1 MPATSP
7 GRSVAARMSGRSI
20 DWPPTTRRAAS
31 GPESELNVLRK
42 APTPR
47 QVLAPIALLLMGC
60 SLAFGAGPA
69 SASHVSCGD
78 TITADTRLDGDLVD
92 CPSNGI
98 VIGANNVTLDLNDHT
113 VTGNGKRVK
122 RCGRRE
128 FCDVGLLNDGHD
140 GVTVRHGSV
149 RDFGVGVFVGR
160 ARHNRVLRVSSSRN
174 FFFGFVIAE
183 SARSVVRD
191 SSGSGNPAP
200 EGDGIGLFGSRHI
213 RVLDSSFRRN
223 GLGMHVADSTNNVIK
238 RNRFSRNGPSRN
250 GPGIIIEADHNQVR
264 RNRCARNGVCVLVAP
279 GSRNVIAWNHSFRD
293 KNGFALEKGRGNVL
307 ARNVVIRARGDGIY
321 LGLLEPPIG
330 GVNNVVRRNLVRGSG
345 DAAFQVNPKDR
356 HALLQGNIASG
367 AADDGFNVKGRSATL
382 VNNRAVRNT
391 DLGIQAAFGVIDG
404 GGNKAHG
411 NGNPLQCT
419 NIFCK

>member
-1 MPATSP
+1 MEVAPMQHAEHLP
-7 GRSVAARMSGRSI
+7 G
-20 DWPPTTRRAAS
+20 
-31 GPESELNVLRK
+31 
-42 APTPR
+42 PR
-47 QVLAPIALLLMGC
+47 QLLVPLVVVIAGC
-60 SLAFGAGPA
+60 CLSLGAGPA

-78 TITADTRLDGDLVD
+78 TIRADTTLDADLVD
-92 CPSNGI
+92 CPNNGI
-98 VIGANNVTLDLNDHT
+98 VIGADGITLDM
-113 VTGNGKRVK
+113 NGQLVDGDGTPFAGCRP
-122 RCGRRE
+122 RRE
-128 FCDVGLLNDGHD
+128 ICDVGVLNDGRD
-140 GVTVRHGSV
+140 GVTVRDGSV
-149 RDFGVGVFVGR
+149 GEFGAGVLVGQ
-160 ARHNRVLRVSSSRN
+160 ARENRVVRVSSSRN
-174 FFFGFVIAE
+174 EFFGFVIAE

-223 GLGMHVADSTNNVIK
+223 ALGMHVEDSTHNVIK
-238 RNRFSRNGPSRN
+238 RNQFSRNGPSRN
-250 GPGIIIEADHNQVR
+250 GPGILMEADHNQVR
-264 RNRCARNGVCVLVAP
+264 RNRCARNGVCVVVAP
-279 GSRNVIAWNHSFRD
+279 GGRNVIAWNRSFRD

-307 ARNVVIRARGDGIY
+307 ARNVVVRARGDGIY
-321 LGLLEPPIG
+321 LGLLEPAIG

-382 VNNRAVRNT
+382 ANNRAVRNT

-411 NGNPLQCT
+411 NGNPAQCT
-419 NIFCK
+419 NIFCS

>member
-1 MPATSP
+1 MKKLSFAVVLLVAFALAGATAVGGS
-7 GRSVAARMSGRSI
+7 RAR
-20 DWPPTTRRAAS
+20 AS
-31 GPESELNVLRK
+31 
-42 APTPR
+42 
-47 QVLAPIALLLMGC
+47 Q
-60 SLAFGAGPA
+60 
-69 SASHVSCGD
+69 VSCGD
-78 TITADTRLDGDLVD
+78 TITADTTLDSDLVD
-92 CPSNGI
+92 CPNNGL
-98 VIGANNVTLDLNDHT
+98 VIGADNVTLDLNGHT
-113 VTGNGKRVK
+113 VTGNGKPVK

-149 RDFGVGVFVGR
+149 RDFAVGVFVGK

-174 FFFGFVIAE
+174 FFFGFVMAE
-183 SARSVVRD
+183 TARSVVRE
-191 SSGSGNPAP
+191 SSGSGNAAP
-200 EGDGIGLFGSRHI
+200 EGDGIGLFGSSHI
-213 RVLDSSFRRN
+213 RILDSSFRRN
-223 GLGMHVADSTNNVIK
+223 GLGMHVDDSTNNVIK
-238 RNRFSRNGPSRN
+238 RNQFSRN
-250 GPGIIIEADHNQVR
+250 GPGILMEGADRNQVR
-264 RNRCARNGVCVLVAP
+264 RNRCARNDVCVLVAS
-279 GSRNVIAWNHSFRD
+279 GSRNVIAWNRSSQDR
-293 KNGFALEKGRGNVL
+293 NGFALEKGRGNVL

-367 AADDGFNVKGRSATL
+367 AADDGFNVASLSATL
-382 VNNRAVRNT
+382 TNNRAMRNT

>member
-1 MPATSP
+1 MQHAEQLLGPRYLLVP
-7 GRSVAARMSGRSI
+7 VA
-20 DWPPTTRRAAS
+20 
-31 GPESELNVLRK
+31 VL
-42 APTPR
+42 
-47 QVLAPIALLLMGC
+47 VVGC
-60 SLAFGAGPA
+60 WLGLGADSA
-69 SASHVSCGD
+69 SASHVSCGA
-78 TITADTRLDGDLVD
+78 TITADTTLDSDLVD
-92 CPSNGI
+92 CPNNGI
-98 VIGANNVTLDLNDHT
+98 VIGAGDVTLDLNGHT
-113 VTGNGKRVK
+113 VSGNGERVK
-122 RCGRRE
+122 RCGKRQ

-140 GVTVRHGSV
+140 GVTVRNGSV
-149 RDFGVGVFVGR
+149 RDFGVGVFAGQ
-160 ARHNRVLRVSSSRN
+160 ARYNRVVRVSSSRN
-174 FFFGFVIAE
+174 EFFGFVIAE

-200 EGDGIGLFGSRHI
+200 EGDGIGLFGSHHI

-223 GLGMHVADSTNNVIK
+223 ALGMHVEGSTNNVIK

-250 GPGIIIEADHNQVR
+250 GPGILMEADHNQVR
-264 RNRCARNGVCVLVAP
+264 RNRCARNGICVVVAP

-293 KNGFALEKGRGNVL
+293 KNGFALEKGRGNML
-307 ARNVVIRARGDGIY
+307 ARNVVVRARGDGIY
-321 LGLLEPPIG
+321 LGLQEPAIG
-330 GVNNVVRRNLVRGSG
+330 GLNNVVRRNVVRGSG

-411 NGNPLQCT
+411 NGNPAQCT
-419 NIFCK
+419 NIFCS